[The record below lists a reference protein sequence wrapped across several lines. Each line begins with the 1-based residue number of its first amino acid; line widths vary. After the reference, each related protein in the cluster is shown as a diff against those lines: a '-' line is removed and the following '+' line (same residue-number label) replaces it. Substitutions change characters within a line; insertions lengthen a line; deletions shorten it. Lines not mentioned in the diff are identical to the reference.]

1 MIRSLCLGAALACS
15 LALPAAAQRD
25 GLAPAGGGA
34 ATSKNPDLVITSAWL
49 ATAAN
54 ANPMGTVPKN
64 QPFQACF
71 TVKNQTGGASPGFRV
86 AATPAVAGATS
97 FRDLGPLAAGAS
109 KTGCLGYATSGTN
122 GLLLKLTADSLGQA
136 PEQNETNNT
145 KILALALSTPPD
157 LIITSAWFQSMQSSA
172 HINKVAPG
180 QPFTFC
186 FQVKNMGQVGVGG
199 FQVQGPALAGTAAP
213 TTTIPT
219 LAGGAFKSGCLYYGA
234 GAGSVGTRAMTI
246 TVDSAQAV
254 AEADELNNTLSG
266 LTLTVQN

>member
-1 MIRSLCLGAALACS
+1 MRSLCLGAALACS

-25 GLAPAGGGA
+25 GLAPVGGGV
-34 ATSKNPDLVITSAWL
+34 ATSKDPDLVITSTWL

-54 ANPMGTVPKN
+54 TNPMGSVLTN

-97 FRDLGPLAAGAS
+97 FRDLGPLAAGTS

-122 GLLLKLTADSLGQA
+122 AVLLKLTADSLGQV

-145 KILALALSTPPD
+145 KFLTLGLSTPPD

-172 HINKVAPG
+172 HISVVAPG
-180 QPFTFC
+180 QAFTFC

-199 FQVQGPALAGTAAP
+199 FQVQGTALAGAAAP
-213 TTTIPT
+213 TTTITT
-219 LAGGAFKSGCLYYGA
+219 LAGGALKVGCLYYGA
-234 GAGSVGTRAMTI
+234 GAGPVGTRSLSI
-246 TVDSAQAV
+246 SVDSAQAV
-254 AEADELNNTLSG
+254 AEADEVNNTLSG
-266 LTLTVQN
+266 FTLTVQN